1 MAVLVLYVAV
11 NGLRNKEIEAAYT
24 SDIKEILIRVKEST
38 GRKLFKN
45 ENIRKQL
52 EIYNLN
58 DKIEEYWK
66 K

>member
-24 SDIKEILIRVKEST
+24 SDIEEILIRVKEST
-38 GRKLFKN
+38 RRELFKN

-52 EIYNLN
+52 EIYNLS
-58 DKIEEYWK
+58 DKIEEYWQI
-66 K
+66 